1 MTGINFLDDSAASF
15 QSAALLTENHAAQL
29 VTKLFCFVG
38 IAGASK
44 AFGQFEEGLLFL
56 FPRFDAQFDE
66 FHKDAVVAQALSFGH
81 AVHLPGNGSGEGY
94 AASDLLCYRHGIIIH
109 QFGALLPAVK
119 DGASGPSLTDARL
132 RWFQCGR

>member
-1 MTGINFLDDSAASF
+1 
-15 QSAALLTENHAAQL
+15 
-29 VTKLFCFVG
+29 
-38 IAGASK
+38 
-44 AFGQFEEGLLFL
+44 
-56 FPRFDAQFDE
+56 
-66 FHKDAVVAQALSFGH
+66 
-81 AVHLPGNGSGEGY
+81 LPGNGSGEGY